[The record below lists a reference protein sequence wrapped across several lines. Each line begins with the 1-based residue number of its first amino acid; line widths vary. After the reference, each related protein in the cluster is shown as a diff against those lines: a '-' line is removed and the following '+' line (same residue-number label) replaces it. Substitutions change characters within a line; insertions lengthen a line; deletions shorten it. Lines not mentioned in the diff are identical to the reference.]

1 MPFAQWHYPFE
12 NKETFERVFPADFI
26 SEAVDQ
32 TRGWFY
38 TLLAVNTVLFDK
50 APFKNCIVLGHVN
63 DKDGVK
69 MSKHKGNVVDPWTV
83 LDKQGAD
90 ATRWYFYTTSAP
102 WLPSRFHADAVS
114 ETQRKFMGTLWNTYA
129 FFVLYAEIDKFNP
142 LEHNL
147 KDQKLTIM
155 DKWILSG
162 LNTLIKSVDEGL
174 AEYKI
179 TETSRAIGDF
189 VDVLSNWYVRR
200 SRERF
205 WGSDMTKNKEAAY
218 TTLYTVLATLS
229 KILAPFTPF
238 LAEEMYQNLVRNF
251 DENAPESVHL
261 CSFPTADESMIDPR
275 LEEGM
280 GNVLKLVVLGR
291 AARNGSNLKN
301 RQPLSRLFYNG
312 RYELSNDLKELV
324 EDELNVKSVEHSQ
337 DSNVF
342 VSYDLKPQLRTLGPK
357 YGSLLGKIRQLL
369 QERAEEIVAA
379 VKSGNLFKY
388 DIDGKLVELAKD
400 DLLINMKNKEGFSS
414 ESDGET
420 TVVLDTELTPE
431 LIDEGIERE
440 IVSKIQNMRKEAGFE
455 VTDHIVVGYKATG
468 DAKKIFDRADFLK
481 DVLADSI
488 STTIDGFA
496 KDCDINGETVT
507 ISVKRV

>member
-1 MPFAQWHYPFE
+1 M
-12 NKETFERVFPADFI
+12 
-26 SEAVDQ
+26 
-32 TRGWFY
+32 
-38 TLLAVNTVLFDK
+38 LAVNTVLFDK

-63 DKDGVK
+63 DKDGIK

-114 ETQRKFMGTLWNTYA
+114 ESQRKFMGTLWNTYA

-162 LNTLIKSVDEGL
+162 LNTLIKTVDEGL

-251 DENAPESVHL
+251 DKNAPESVHL
-261 CSFPTADESMIDPR
+261 CSFPIADESMIDPR

-301 RQPLSRLFYNG
+301 RQPLSKLFYNG

-357 YGSLLGKIRQLL
+357 YGAMLGKIRQLL

-379 VKSGNLFKY
+379 VKNGDLFKY
-388 DIDGKLVELAKD
+388 DIDGKLIELAKD
-400 DLLINMKNKEGFSS
+400 DLLINMKNKEGYSS

-455 VTDHIVVGYKATG
+455 VTDHIVIGYKATG
-468 DAKKIFDRADFLK
+468 EAKRIFERADFLK

-507 ISVKRV
+507 VSVKRV